1 MIVKNY
7 NYMYYVHILR
17 LDVVFVEMSTRGD
30 AIIGLGMMTI
40 NLEFITLSI

>member
-30 AIIGLGMMTI
+30 AIIGFGMMTI
-40 NLEFITLSI
+40 TRNSKH